1 MLSPS
6 LGLENMLCS
15 VARRRIRAWFQAYEN
30 LQFLAVILLYIQV
43 GCSLIGSLGVS
54 YIGLLLA
61 NLAISLFALVA
72 IESGSQA
79 LTRTY
84 AILLICAILL
94 DIVWFILFSV
104 EIRQGSAETQF
115 GKFTAFSLQVVL
127 SMQITGFIVRFFSA
141 FVWLQMFWLG
151 LQEQGVYQP
160 LGAEANFGR
169 VGTFGIFSP
178 VSSPRTS
185 RQSSLND
192 EVLGGSIYNPG
203 HYSSLFSSSD
213 DGQPIK
219 KKDNASLLEE
229 LEHGVA

>member
-1 MLSPS
+1 MALS
-6 LGLENMLCS
+6 
-15 VARRRIRAWFQAYEN
+15 F
-30 LQFLAVILLYIQV
+30 QV

-104 EIRQGSAETQF
+104 EIRLVRELFVFFTSSTQCCNCFNSSLPCRQGSAETQF

-219 KKDNASLLEE
+219 KVSKSSIFIGIFMMASYYWL
-229 LEHGVA
+229 